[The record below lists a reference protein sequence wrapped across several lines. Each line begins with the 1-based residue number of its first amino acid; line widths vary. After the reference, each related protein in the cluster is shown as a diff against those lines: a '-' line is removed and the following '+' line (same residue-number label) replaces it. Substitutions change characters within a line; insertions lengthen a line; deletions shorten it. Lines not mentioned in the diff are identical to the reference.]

1 MIKVLHLSDIH
12 LGTLTHGKLNPTTGI
27 NSRLEDFERSLAL
40 CIDRALSEPADLVLF
55 GGDAFPDAMPAP
67 QVQQIFASQFRRLAD
82 AEIPTVLLVGNHDRH
97 SQTGNSL
104 SIYRSLG
111 VPGFIVGDRLETHRI
126 PTSSGEIQVICL
138 PWLTRSAMLTKAE
151 TEGLSADGIGREL
164 LKRLA
169 LILEAEIRQ
178 LDPELPT
185 ILLGHLM
192 ADRATVGAER
202 FLAAGVGFTVPLSL
216 LARSEFDYVALGH
229 VHKHQ
234 VLCQDPPIVYPG
246 SIERVDFGEENEE
259 KGYIWLEIE
268 KHKVDFQFCVLP
280 ARPFRTIEVDLTG
293 LTEPTQIQPRLLAEI
308 AKHDIKEAIARLIY
322 KVKPEQLIHIDQPAL
337 HRALEAAHT
346 YSILPEAIENN
357 ARLRLASLD
366 RTAILDPYHALKLY
380 ISTRSDLESKTEE
393 LIKATQELLGEKD
406 TAFNPPKDVRDR
418 SCIENPKEAQ
428 LQIAL

>member
-12 LGTLTHGKLNPTTGI
+12 LGTLTHGKLNPLTGI
-27 NSRLEDFERSLAL
+27 NSRLEDFERSLTI
-40 CIDRALSEPADLVLF
+40 CIDRAITEPADLVLF

-82 AEIPTVLLVGNHDRH
+82 RQIPTVLLVGNHDRH

-111 VPGFIVGDRLETHRI
+111 VPGFIVGDRLETHKIR
-126 PTSSGEIQVICL
+126 TKSGGIQIICL

-151 TEGLSADGIGREL
+151 TEGLSVEAVGKEL
-164 LKRLA
+164 LKRLE
-169 LILEAEIRQ
+169 LVIEAEVRQ

-216 LARSEFDYVALGH
+216 LARPEVDYVALGH

-234 VLCQDPPIVYPG
+234 ILCQDPPIVYPG

-259 KGYIWLEIE
+259 KGYVWLEIAKKQISFE
-268 KHKVDFQFCVLP
+268 FCVLP

-293 LTEPTQIQPRLLAEI
+293 LTAPPQIQSRLM
-308 AKHDIKEAIARLIY
+308 EAIAKCEIEAAIVRLIY
-322 KVKPEQLIHIDQPAL
+322 KVKPEQIPHIDQPAL
-337 HRALEAAHT
+337 HLALESAHT
-346 YSILPEAIENN
+346 YSILSEVIENN

-366 RTAILDPYHALKLY
+366 RAAILDPLHALKLY
-380 ISTRSDLESKTEE
+380 ISTRSDLEPRTEE
-393 LIKATQELLGEKD
+393 LIKATKELLGEKD
-406 TAFNPPKDVRDR
+406 SALNPIK
-418 SCIENPKEAQ
+418 NPLEHLRETQ
-428 LQIAL
+428 LQIAI